1 MATRTFQLD
10 FEPDLRQATF
20 GDKATRLDRT
30 GLWWAT
36 HTPHGL
42 GTLHVAAPD
51 GRTVRA
57 ESWGDGGEWQ
67 LDRVPDLLG
76 ARDDPASFRP
86 LHGPLVE
93 IARRQR
99 SIRFGRTERVFE
111 ALLPAV
117 LGQKVQTT
125 AAMRSLRSIVRRWG
139 DPAPGPVPEGLRAFP
154 SARRMAEL
162 GSFELHRF
170 GVERKRADT
179 ILRAAS
185 VAHRLE
191 EVTTM
196 SPADADRRLR
206 AVRGIGP
213 WTAAWLRW
221 QALGDADAVPVG
233 DFHIPNNVAW
243 VLAGEPRATDE
254 RMLELLEPYAGHRGR
269 VIRLI
274 KGSGQSAPKYGPRL
288 GLVDFSRR

>member
-1 MATRTFQLD
+1 MAARTMELD

-36 HTPHGL
+36 HTPDGL
-42 GTLHVAAPD
+42 GTLHVGAPS
-51 GRTVRA
+51 GRAVRA
-57 ESWGDGGEWQ
+57 RAWGDGGGWM
-67 LDRVPDLLG
+67 LDRVGGLLG
-76 ARDDPASFRP
+76 SQDDPDSFRP

-93 IARRQR
+93 ITRRQR
-99 SIRFGRTERVFE
+99 SIRFGRTERVVE
-111 ALLPAV
+111 ALLPAI

-125 AAMRSLRSIVRRWG
+125 MAMRSLRGIVRKWG
-139 DPAPGPVPEGLRAFP
+139 DPAPGPAPDGFRAFP
-154 SARRMAEL
+154 SARQLARI
-162 GSFELHRF
+162 GSFELHRH

-179 ILRAAS
+179 IIRAAR

-191 EVTTM
+191 EAVSM
-196 SPADADRRLR
+196 PSGELERRLR
-206 AVRGIGP
+206 TIRGIGP
-213 WTAAWLRW
+213 WTSAWVRW

-243 VLAGEPRATDE
+243 VLAGEPRADDE
-254 RMLELLEPYAGHRGR
+254 RMLELLAPYAGHRGR

>member
-1 MATRTFQLD
+1 MAARTIQLP

-20 GDKATRLDRT
+20 GDKATRLHRT

-36 HTPHGL
+36 HTPEGL
-42 GTLHVAAPD
+42 GTLHVAKPE
-51 GRTVRA
+51 GRTVAA
-57 ESWGDGGEWQ
+57 EAWGDGGGWM
-67 LDRVPDLLG
+67 LDRVGDLLG
-76 ARDDPASFRP
+76 ARDDPDSFRP
-86 LHGPLVE
+86 QHGPLVE
-93 IARRQR
+93 ITRRQA

-111 ALLPAV
+111 ALLPAI

-125 AAMRSLRSIVRRWG
+125 AAMRSLRGIVRRWG
-139 DPAPGPVPEGLRAFP
+139 DPAPGPVPDGLRAFP
-154 SARRMAEL
+154 SARQLASV

-179 ILRAAS
+179 IIRAAK

-191 EVTTM
+191 ETATM
-196 SPADADRRLR
+196 STADVDRRLR

-213 WTAAWLRW
+213 WTSAWVRW

-243 VLAGEPRATDE
+243 VLAGEDRATDE
-254 RMLELLEPYAGHRGR
+254 RMLELLAPYEGHRGR

>member
-1 MATRTFQLD
+1 MAARTIQLE

-20 GDKATRLDRT
+20 GDKATLLVRS
-30 GLWWAT
+30 GLWWST
-36 HTPHGL
+36 HTPVGL
-42 GTLHVAAPD
+42 GTLHVDRPE
-51 GRTVRA
+51 GRTVSA
-57 ESWGDGGEWQ
+57 ECWGDGGEWM
-67 LDRVPDLLG
+67 LDRVADLLG
-76 ARDDPASFRP
+76 ARDDPDSFRP

-93 IARRQR
+93 LTRRQS

-125 AAMRSLRSIVRRWG
+125 AAMRSLRGIVRRFG
-139 DPAPGPVPEGLRAFP
+139 DPAPGSVPDGLRAFP
-154 SARRMAEL
+154 SARRLASI
-162 GSFELHRF
+162 GSFDLHRF

-179 ILRAAS
+179 IIRAAK

-191 EVTTM
+191 EAATM
-196 SPADADRRLR
+196 SPADAERRLR

-213 WTAAWLRW
+213 WTSAWVRW
-221 QALGDADAVPVG
+221 QALGDADAVPIG

-243 VLAGEPRATDE
+243 VLAGEDRATDE
-254 RMLELLEPYAGHRGR
+254 RMLELLAPYEGHRGR

-274 KGSGQSAPKYGPRL
+274 KGSGSSAPKYGPRL